1 MVCSAVA
8 IEVTGGPDVDVK
20 LGREDKADAA
30 AGVPPNGRLP
40 DASQGAEHLREVRS
54 IFSGTVARSDLIFS
68 SASAKSDLFLG
79 ALSRGP
85 SYGHLRKV

>member
-1 MVCSAVA
+1 MACSAVA
-8 IEVTGGPDVDVK
+8 IEVTGGPNVDVK

-54 IFSGTVARSDLIFS
+54 IF
-68 SASAKSDLFLG
+68 
-79 ALSRGP
+79 
-85 SYGHLRKV
+85 